1 MIGDR
6 LMQQSDTSQNRIQS
20 FSGFPFVIAVCVS
33 VCFSIG
39 FVVSSPLGRGAAFDG
54 CEIKLNEQINPNDAP
69 VESLVRLPGIGPG
82 KAGAIVAYREGF
94 AERQGQ
100 GQAFQNCD
108 DLQKVRGIGPKT
120 AKNISELLKFE

>member
-1 MIGDR
+1 MAGDKSI
-6 LMQQSDTSQNRIQS
+6 QQLDAGQNRIQS
-20 FSGFPFVIAVCVS
+20 FAFIIAVLVCVLFC
-33 VCFSIG
+33 VF
-39 FVVSSPLGRGAAFDG
+39 FEVSSFSRLRQT
-54 CEIKLNEQINPNDAP
+54 CEVKLDSRLNPNDAP

-82 KAGAIVAYREGF
+82 KAGAIVAYRKGF